1 MGLDDWLHRKVFS
14 SSARIR
20 DNLKIPQQLFN
31 MVSDV
36 DISAVSFADHM
47 LGGNDVR
54 GYMVGIIKPKK
65 ERLELLVDSSFQL
78 VDFKVWFPVSRT
90 NYGIT
95 NIFQPGL
102 QPKRIIDAFWAGKGE
117 DDTTHKIDVVL
128 EGRLDNDKPLT
139 GDWEG
144 SAREARERKDR

>member
-1 MGLDDWLHRKVFS
+1 MALDDWLHRRVFS
-14 SSARIR
+14 SAARIK
-20 DNLKIPQQLFN
+20 DNSKIPQQLFD
-31 MVSDV
+31 MTSDV
-36 DISAVSFADHM
+36 DLSAVSFADHM

-54 GYMVGIIKPKK
+54 GYMVGVIKPGA
-65 ERLELLVDSSFQL
+65 ERLELLVDSFFQL

-117 DDTTHKIDVVL
+117 DDTTHRIDVVL
-128 EGRLDNDKPLT
+128 EGRLDNDKPLI

-144 SAREARERKDR
+144 SVRKARERRNK